1 MTKKL
6 KASQDDQMM
15 NYYDT
20 SQTFQR
26 ENVNFVVSTQK
37 HIEDQSSNDELL
49 LLENIDSSQ
58 RTLVIFK
65 AKLILLYENDLDE
78 AINIMRSVED
88 EYYVKMKIIFK
99 MISN

>member
-6 KASQDDQMM
+6 KALQDDQTM

-37 HIEDQSSNDELL
+37 HTEDQSFNYEFLL
-49 LLENIDSSQ
+49 FENIDSSQ
-58 RTLVIFK
+58 HILIIFK

-78 AINIMRSVED
+78 VIDIMKSIED

>member
-1 MTKKL
+1 MKKL
-6 KASQDDQMM
+6 KVSQDDQMM

-26 ENVNFVVSTQK
+26 KNVNFIISMQK
-37 HIEDQSSNDELL
+37 HIENQSLNDEFLL
-49 LLENIDSSQ
+49 FENINSFQ
-58 RTLVIFK
+58 CILIIFK

-78 AINIMRSVED
+78 VIDIMRSIED

>member
-15 NYYDT
+15 NYYNT
-20 SQTFQR
+20 SQTFRR
-26 ENVNFVVSTQK
+26 ENVNFIISTQK
-37 HIEDQSSNDELL
+37 HTEDQSFDDEFL
-49 LLENIDSSQ
+49 LLENINSSQ
-58 RTLVIFK
+58 RILVIFK
-65 AKLILLYENDLDE
+65 AKLILLYENNLDE
-78 AINIMRSVED
+78 AIDIMKSVED

>member
-1 MTKKL
+1 MMKKL
-6 KASQDDQMM
+6 KVSQDDQMM

-26 ENVNFVVSTQK
+26 KNVNFIISMQK
-37 HIEDQSSNDELL
+37 HIENQSLNDEFLL
-49 LLENIDSSQ
+49 FENINSFQ
-58 RTLVIFK
+58 CILIIFK

-78 AINIMRSVED
+78 VIDIMRSIED

>member
-20 SQTFQR
+20 SQTFRR

-37 HIEDQSSNDELL
+37 YTEDQSFNDEFLL
-49 LLENIDSSQ
+49 FENINSSQ
-58 RTLVIFK
+58 CIFVNFK
-65 AKLILLYENDLDE
+65 AKLILLYENNLDE
-78 AINIMRSVED
+78 MIDIMRSVED

-99 MISN
+99 MILN